1 MDRRQMKTR
10 AAIFDALST
19 LLKHKKFE
27 DVTVQDIIDEANIG
41 RSTFYSHFETKDSL
55 LEEMCDE
62 MFKHVFSND
71 LSPEKSH
78 DFSKDEKD
86 ISSQLTHV
94 LWHIKDHSGNIKAI
108 MNGESEKMFTGYFK
122 KYLEDA
128 FKEHIRHMPYGV
140 PEDFKE
146 QFIIGSFVETVK
158 WWIANGL
165 KMNPEEV
172 VGNFLKMVIRV

>member
-10 AAIFDALST
+10 AAIFDALSNI
-19 LLKHKKFE
+19 LKHKKFE

-55 LEEMCDE
+55 LKEMCEEM
-62 MFKHVFSND
+62 FTHVFSND
-71 LSPEKSH
+71 LSPENSH

-128 FKEHIRHMPYGV
+128 FKEHIRHLPYDV

-146 QFIIGSFVETVK
+146 QFVIGSFVETVK
-158 WWIANGL
+158 WWISGGL
-165 KMNPEEV
+165 RMTPEEV
-172 VGNFLKMVIRV
+172 VKYYLKMVIRV